1 MFRGHPHKAHQKNY
15 RNFCRESGMFRVLN
29 KSLRVPE
36 LGAFQ
41 DRSAFA
47 LEVAPLMKARVRY
60 GGTRSFAEEKGYE
73 REESGR

>member
-1 MFRGHPHKAHQKNY
+1 
-15 RNFCRESGMFRVLN
+15 MFRVLN